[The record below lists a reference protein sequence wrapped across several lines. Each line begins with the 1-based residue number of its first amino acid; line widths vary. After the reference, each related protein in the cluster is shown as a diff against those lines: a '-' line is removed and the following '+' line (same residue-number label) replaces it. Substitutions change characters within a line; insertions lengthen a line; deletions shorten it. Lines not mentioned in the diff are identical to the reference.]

1 MELRIER
8 GEAAG
13 ARSAIPMYRQ
23 IAAQIR
29 ERVEAG
35 LLVQGDR
42 LPAIRDLARELG
54 VNRDTVAL
62 AYESLAAD
70 GVVESQVGRGTFV
83 RGLRPR
89 APRRLG
95 PVELQFSPPAERLL
109 EYQRS
114 RPQFGVPRDVIPLH
128 SLVPDPSM
136 FPVEAFRRA
145 VNRAFAD
152 VGASL
157 LVYGG
162 PQGYAGLREVLAE
175 RLRGFGVIVGPES
188 LVLSSGA
195 SQGISMAMRLFAESG
210 DSVAIEAPTYHNAL
224 ATMIGLG
231 LKAVPVPMRS
241 SGPDLDALDQ
251 QLSRPEVKLFYTI
264 PTFHNPMGISTSL
277 AHRRDLLAIAERHCK
292 PIIEDAYEMDLRFAG
307 HPIPPLAALD
317 ENGLVVQLTSFS
329 KSLFPGVRAG
339 ALVARKRAVD
349 ALLALKHATDLGGA
363 LPLQAALADFV
374 RSGAYDR
381 HLNALRRQLRSRRD
395 AMLETLSREM
405 PEGVTWTT
413 PEGGYQIW
421 VELPEPLDSLD
432 LHADGMRAGVLFA
445 PGYQFH
451 HDGRASRGLRLTI
464 ALADEAAIRRGVTAL
479 ARLVRERMAAGA
491 PSERAASV
499 LM

>member
-1 MELRIER
+1 
-8 GEAAG
+8 
-13 ARSAIPMYRQ
+13 
-23 IAAQIR
+23 
-29 ERVEAG
+29 
-35 LLVQGDR
+35 
-42 LPAIRDLARELG
+42 
-54 VNRDTVAL
+54 
-62 AYESLAAD
+62 
-70 GVVESQVGRGTFV
+70 
-83 RGLRPR
+83 
-89 APRRLG
+89 
-95 PVELQFSPPAERLL
+95 
-109 EYQRS
+109 
-114 RPQFGVPRDVIPLH
+114 
-128 SLVPDPSM
+128 
-136 FPVEAFRRA
+136 
-145 VNRAFAD
+145 
-152 VGASL
+152 
-157 LVYGG
+157 
-162 PQGYAGLREVLAE
+162 
-175 RLRGFGVIVGPES
+175 
-188 LVLSSGA
+188 
-195 SQGISMAMRLFAESG
+195 MAMRLFAESG